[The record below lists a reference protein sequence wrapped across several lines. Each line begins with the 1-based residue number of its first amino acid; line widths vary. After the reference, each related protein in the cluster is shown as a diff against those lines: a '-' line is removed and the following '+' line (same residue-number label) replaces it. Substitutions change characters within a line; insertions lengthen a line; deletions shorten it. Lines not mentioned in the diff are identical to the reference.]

1 MPGKAGKVTI
11 HRPVDVRYSTG
22 GRRKDKTMKK
32 DGSGIRST
40 ERNTRNNTQYVRFI
54 VEAAVIAA
62 MYAALTILIP
72 GGSGQIQIRVAEA
85 LSVIAFFTP
94 AAVPGLF
101 IGCLAA
107 NIIVGFGIY
116 DVVFG
121 SLASLI
127 AAFLTCKM
135 PSKLLAPLPPV
146 AVNAIIVPIV
156 LKITIGAPLFVTMGF
171 VALGELIACYGLGY
185 PLMIFLEKH
194 RGRLF
199 K

>member
-1 MPGKAGKVTI
+1 MKNNTEEFGSRAKNTWRGTRA
-11 HRPVDVRYSTG
+11 VRY
-22 GRRKDKTMKK
+22 
-32 DGSGIRST
+32 
-40 ERNTRNNTQYVRFI
+40 I

-85 LSVIAFFTP
+85 LSVLAFFTP
-94 AAVPGLF
+94 AAIPGLF
-101 IGCLAA
+101 IGCLTA
-107 NIIVGFGIY
+107 NIFIGFGIY
-116 DVVFG
+116 DIVFG

-127 AAFLTCKM
+127 AAYLTRKM

-146 AVNAIIVPIV
+146 VVNAIIVPII
-156 LKITIGAPLFVTMGF
+156 LKITINAPLLVTIGF
-171 VALGELIACYGLGY
+171 VALGEAVACYGLGY
-185 PLMIFLEKH
+185 PLILALEKH

>member
-1 MPGKAGKVTI
+1 
-11 HRPVDVRYSTG
+11 
-22 GRRKDKTMKK
+22 MKK

>member
-1 MPGKAGKVTI
+1 M
-11 HRPVDVRYSTG
+11 
-22 GRRKDKTMKK
+22 RKDAV
-32 DGSGIRST
+32 GIRNV
-40 ERNTRNNTQYVRFI
+40 EKNTRSNTQYVRFI

-85 LSVIAFFTP
+85 LSVLAFFTP

-116 DVVFG
+116 DIVFG

-127 AAFLTCKM
+127 AAFLTRKM

-156 LKITIGAPLFVTMGF
+156 LKITIGAPLLVTMGF
-171 VALGELIACYGLGY
+171 VALGELVACYGLGY
-185 PLMIFLEKH
+185 PLMMFLEKQ